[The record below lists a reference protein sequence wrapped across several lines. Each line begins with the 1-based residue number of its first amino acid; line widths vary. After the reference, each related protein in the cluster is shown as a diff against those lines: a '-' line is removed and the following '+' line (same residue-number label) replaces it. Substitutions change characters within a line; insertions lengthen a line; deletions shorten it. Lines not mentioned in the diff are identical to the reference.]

1 MRFLSLFLILTIHAG
16 GVKGQY
22 AESITTIKELADSI
36 QSIVIKRNIPGLMVS
51 ITTRDSVL
59 FSGGFGYAD
68 IKNRRSVDS
77 RTLFRMGSITKTV
90 VAIAILKLVEEGKL
104 DLNSSLKKIAP
115 EVPFKNA
122 WEDTHPVRVINLLEH
137 TTGFDDFK
145 FNKMYSLDR
154 ISMSTKEMML
164 QQKASMIC
172 RWRPSERYTYNN
184 VNYVILG
191 YLIKKFGE
199 EEYCNYLTENILIPI
214 GMKGSNFDTWNRHPE
229 LDTKEYSDASGNMKE
244 VPSVT
249 LIPGAAGSLW
259 SNADDMNK
267 FIKFFLGNGSPLLS
281 KDNMHL
287 MELPTT
293 SLAAKAGLKSGYAMG
308 NENFGLLRGHDG
320 TLGTCKSS
328 FRYNREKGYGFA
340 ISSNSNGLANIEYL
354 IADFLDRKYSREQTP
369 KISEM
374 QMLDKKQIT
383 PFLGYYQAEDP
394 RFSLTA
400 FMDRLIML
408 KMEIVNDTLQFNIFG
423 KKQQLL
429 QVQPLVF
436 IQKGAA
442 EAEIAFAVNAA
453 GKRVMILNKRYTE
466 QVDSTYAFIWR
477 VTIGIALLFLTIA
490 VVLGLWAG
498 IYSLIKKQ
506 RSKFS
511 GFIIPMLS
519 TLALVWGVYCFMKIS
534 NDSYLLFELAKISAY
549 SISIFAGFSL
559 FAVGTLLNIYLTIK
573 QWRTI
578 QNSSARI
585 MLVLVSF
592 SLLLITFILTS
603 NGWIG
608 LRTWRL

>member
-1 MRFLSLFLILTIHAG
+1 MRFLSLYLILTICAG

-22 AESITTIKELADSI
+22 AKSITTIKELADSI
-36 QSIVIKRNIPGLMVS
+36 QSIVVKRNIPGLMVS
-51 ITTRDSVL
+51 IATRDSVL

-68 IKNRRSVDS
+68 IKNKRYVDS
-77 RTLFRMGSITKTV
+77 HTLFRMGSITKTV

-122 WEDTHPVRVINLLEH
+122 WEDTHPVRIINLLEH

-154 ISMSTKEMML
+154 ISYSTKEMML

-191 YLIKKFGE
+191 YLIQKFGG
-199 EEYCNYLTENILIPI
+199 EEYWNYLTESILAPI
-214 GMKGSNFDTWNRHPE
+214 GMKGSNFDTWSRHPD
-229 LDTKEYSDASGNMKE
+229 LDTKEYSDASGKMKE

-267 FIKFFLGNGSPLLS
+267 FIQFFLGNGSSILS
-281 KDNMHL
+281 KENMQL
-287 MELPTT
+287 MEVPTT
-293 SLAAKAGLKSGYAMG
+293 SLAAKAGLKSGYAIG

-328 FRYNREKGYGFA
+328 FRYSREKGYGFT

-354 IADFLDRKYSREQTP
+354 ITDFLDRKYSHEQISKTP
-369 KISEM
+369 EM

-394 RFSLTA
+394 RFGLTA
-400 FMDRLIML
+400 FTDRLIML
-408 KMEIVNDTLQFNIFG
+408 KLEIVNDTLQFNILG
-423 KKQQLL
+423 KKHQLL

-453 GKRVMILNKRYTE
+453 GKRVMVLNKRYAE
-466 QVDSTYAFIWR
+466 QVDATCAFAWR
-477 VTIGIALLFLTIA
+477 ITICIALLFLTIA
-490 VVLGLWAG
+490 AVLGLWAG

-506 RSKFS
+506 RSKIS

-519 TLALVWGVYCFMKIS
+519 TLALVWGVYCFMKVS
-534 NDSYLLFELAKISAY
+534 NDSYLLFELAKISVY

-559 FAVGTLLNIYLTIK
+559 FAVGALLNTYLIIK
-573 QWRTI
+573 QWRSI
-578 QNSSARI
+578 RNPYGRV
-585 MLVLVSF
+585 MLALTAL
-592 SLLLITFILTS
+592 SLLFITFILTNS
-603 NGWIG
+603 GWIW